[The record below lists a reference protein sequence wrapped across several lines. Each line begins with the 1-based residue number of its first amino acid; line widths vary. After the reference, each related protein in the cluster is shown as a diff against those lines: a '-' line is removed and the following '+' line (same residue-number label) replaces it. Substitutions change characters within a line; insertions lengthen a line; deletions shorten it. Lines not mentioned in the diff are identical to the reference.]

1 MSSPEELAA
10 QIEAKGQ
17 DIRTL
22 KSEGI
27 AKDALKPHIDE
38 LLLLKGKYKATAG
51 TDYKAPG
58 STESSSKKEKKAAAA
73 EPVDPNKKS
82 KKQLQ
87 REKKEA
93 EKAVAKAAAKE
104 ERERKQAEAKAKGGS
119 STAHE
124 Q

>member
-1 MSSPEELAA
+1 MSSLEELAA

-17 DIRTL
+17 EIRTL
-22 KSEGI
+22 KTEGT

-38 LLLLKGKYKATAG
+38 LLRLKTTYKALAG
-51 TDYKAPG
+51 MDYKAPG
-58 STESSSKKEKKAAAA
+58 SESSKKEKKPVAAAA

-93 EKAVAKAAAKE
+93 EKAAAKAAAKE
-104 ERERKQAEAKAKGGS
+104 ERERKQAEASAKGG
-119 STAHE
+119 AQE
-124 Q
+124 K